1 LTGIYYVVKFC
12 SLDKKGPSW
21 PAWVTSEP
29 MADLLTGLCGPLRRR
44 LHEKT
49 TTACLGP
56 SEPMADLLTGLWG
69 PLRCQLHG
77 KITMARL
84 GPLVGKADL

>member
-1 LTGIYYVVKFC
+1 
-12 SLDKKGPSW
+12 
-21 PAWVTSEP
+21 
-29 MADLLTGLCGPLRRR
+29 
-44 LHEKT
+44 
-49 TTACLGP
+49 ACLGP

-84 GPLVGKADL
+84 GPLVGKADLLTG